1 LDALTDCHTWR
12 GPGQDGKAVNSIFW
26 IMTSQITNN
35 VSALFALGNGP
46 LPLRKIARAEADRR
60 RDRETTTTEPVRRDL
75 VPMPA
80 FTARRRT
87 DDGDS
92 ESEQRRVFTESV

>member
-1 LDALTDCHTWR
+1 LPPIERRLVDRSWFPESNTF
-12 GPGQDGKAVNSIFW
+12 G
-26 IMTSQITNN
+26 IMTSVITNN
-35 VSALFALGNGP
+35 VSALLALGNGL

-60 RDRETTTTEPVRRDL
+60 REREIAMTEPVRRDL

-87 DDGDS
+87 DDG
-92 ESEQRRVFTESV
+92 ESDQRRVFTESA